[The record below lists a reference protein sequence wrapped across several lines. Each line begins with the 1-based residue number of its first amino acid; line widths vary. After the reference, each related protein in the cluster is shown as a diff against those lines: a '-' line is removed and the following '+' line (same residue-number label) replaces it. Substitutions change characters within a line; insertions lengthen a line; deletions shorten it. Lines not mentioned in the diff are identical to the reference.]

1 VSRSRE
7 QQLEEENARL
17 QQEIKLLQQKLDLLL
32 RRQFGQSSEK
42 ISPDQLDLLL
52 NNPDDAG
59 KPEDD
64 GSKTEEETVVLR
76 KTKKR
81 KPGNAKKPR
90 IPDRIPVESTQTITP
105 QAVLDQPDQWRH
117 IGQEVSEYLDYQ
129 PGHFFKRQII
139 RPKYVHKRNVDLPP
153 IIAPLPKQWT
163 ERSIAAPGLLAHIAI
178 SKYADHHLLFRQ
190 EKIYGTR
197 HHMQLPRNTMA
208 RWIEQIA
215 DSLKLIY
222 LCMAD
227 QLLAGDY
234 LQIDETPIRYLQPG
248 SGKAQQ
254 GYFWAYSNPKGDA
267 LFDWQ
272 TGRSHDCLLEMLTK
286 PNESKEGPARIHL
299 FQGYA
304 QCDGYIAYKTLA
316 NKVSGIQ
323 LAGCWAHLRR
333 KFKDALRHAP
343 KQASWFIRQIQL
355 LYRIEKKLR
364 KENTTPKLRQV
375 IRSSQSRPIL
385 SRIKKALMLSKA
397 RPSILPE
404 STLGKAIAYALSEWP
419 YLEVYLEAGQIE
431 IDNNN
436 AENTI
441 RPTALGKK
449 NWMFIGGA
457 HTGQRSAIIY
467 TVIESCRRRGIC
479 PHEYLTDVLT
489 RLPSATTS
497 DIESLTPSGWAAA
510 KGAPKKKAA

>member
-1 VSRSRE
+1 
-7 QQLEEENARL
+7 
-17 QQEIKLLQQKLDLLL
+17 
-32 RRQFGQSSEK
+32 
-42 ISPDQLDLLL
+42 
-52 NNPDDAG
+52 
-59 KPEDD
+59 
-64 GSKTEEETVVLR
+64 
-76 KTKKR
+76 
-81 KPGNAKKPR
+81 
-90 IPDRIPVESTQTITP
+90 
-105 QAVLDQPDQWRH
+105 
-117 IGQEVSEYLDYQ
+117 
-129 PGHFFKRQII
+129 
-139 RPKYVHKRNVDLPP
+139 
-153 IIAPLPKQWT
+153 
-163 ERSIAAPGLLAHIAI
+163 
-178 SKYADHHLLFRQ
+178 
-190 EKIYGTR
+190 
-197 HHMQLPRNTMA
+197 
-208 RWIEQIA
+208 
-215 DSLKLIY
+215 
-222 LCMAD
+222 
-227 QLLAGDY
+227 
-234 LQIDETPIRYLQPG
+234 
-248 SGKAQQ
+248 
-254 GYFWAYSNPKGDA
+254 
-267 LFDWQ
+267 
-272 TGRSHDCLLEMLTK
+272 MLTK

-385 SRIKKALMLSKA
+385 SRIKKALMLCKA
-397 RPSILPE
+397 HPSILPE

-419 YLEVYLEAGQIE
+419 YLEVYLEVGQIE

-497 DIESLTPSGWAAA
+497 DIERLTPAGWAAA
-510 KGAPKKKAA
+510 KAAPKKKAA